1 MKRAWLMLTL
11 AVVLTG
17 CTGVFFQPHH
27 IEVRTPDKLGLNY
40 EDVYF
45 ESGDGVHLHG
55 WFLPAQAPAQGTI
68 FFLHGNAEN
77 ISTHIGA
84 VYWLP
89 NQHFNVFIFDY
100 RGYGFSEGAPSLPGA
115 IADVESAFKWLLA
128 RKDID
133 PKRIVVFGQSL
144 GGSLAT
150 YFTATTPHRSSI
162 RALVIESAFS
172 SYRDIAR
179 EKLASF
185 WLTWPLQYPL
195 SWTVEDDASPIRV
208 IGKVSPIPLLVIHGD
223 ADSIVPIVH
232 GRRLYD
238 AAGEPK
244 EFWTVAGGNHIDA
257 FRHVGYHER
266 FVNYLRKML
275 EK

>member
-1 MKRAWLMLTL
+1 MKRAWLLLLLVTL
-11 AVVLTG
+11 LAG

-27 IEVRTPDKLGLNY
+27 IQVRTPDKLGLNY

-45 ESGDGVHLHG
+45 ESRDGIRLHG
-55 WFLPAQAPAQGTI
+55 WFLPAEAPAQGTI

-89 NQHFNVFIFDY
+89 KQHFNVFIFDY
-100 RGYGFSEGAPSLPGA
+100 RGYGLSEGAPSLPGA
-115 IADVESAFKWLLA
+115 VGDVESAFTWLLS

-133 PKRIVVFGQSL
+133 PKRVVVFGQSL

-150 YFTATTPHRSSI
+150 YFTATTLHRADI
-162 RALVIESAFS
+162 KALVVESAFS
-172 SYRDIAR
+172 SYRDITR

-195 SWTVEDDASPIRV
+195 SWTVDDEFSPIRV

-223 ADSIVPIVH
+223 ADNIVPIAH

-244 EFWTVAGGNHIDA
+244 EFWVVAGGNHIDA
-257 FRHVGYHER
+257 FRHTANRER
-266 FVNYLRKML
+266 FLSFLRTTLSK
-275 EK
+275 

>member
-1 MKRAWLMLTL
+1 MKRAWLMWI
-11 AVVLTG
+11 VVILLSG

-27 IEVRTPDKLGLNY
+27 IQVRTPDNLGLSY

-45 ESGDGVHLHG
+45 ESSDGVRLHG
-55 WFLPAQAPAQGTI
+55 WFLPAQAPAEGTI

-77 ISTHIGA
+77 ISTHIGS

-89 NQHFNVFIFDY
+89 AQHFNVFLFDY
-100 RGYGFSEGAPSLPGA
+100 RGYGFSGGAPSLPGA
-115 IADVESAFKWLLA
+115 IADVESAFSWLLA
-128 RKDID
+128 RKDLD

-162 RALVIESAFS
+162 RALAIESAFS
-172 SYRDIAR
+172 SYRDITR

-195 SWTVEDDASPIRV
+195 SWTVEDDVSPIRV

-223 ADSIVPIVH
+223 ADNIVPIVH

-244 EFWTVAGGNHIDA
+244 EFWAVAGGNHIDA
-257 FRHVGYHER
+257 FRYATYRER
-266 FVNYLRKML
+266 FLNFLRTTLNK
-275 EK
+275 

>member
-1 MKRAWLMLTL
+1 MKRTWFMLAIVIL
-11 AVVLTG
+11 LSG

-27 IEVRTPDKLGLNY
+27 IQVRTPDNLGLNY

-45 ESGDGVHLHG
+45 ESSDGVRLHG

-89 NQHFNVFIFDY
+89 RQHFNVFLFDY
-100 RGYGFSEGAPSLPGA
+100 RCYGLSEGTPSLPGA
-115 IADVESAFKWLLA
+115 LDDVESAFKQLLA

-133 PKRIVVFGQSL
+133 PKRIVIFGQSL

-150 YFTATTPHRSSI
+150 YFTATTSHRSNI
-162 RALVIESAFS
+162 RALVIESTFS

-185 WLTWPLQYPL
+185 WLTWPLQ
-195 SWTVEDDASPIRV
+195 
-208 IGKVSPIPLLVIHGD
+208 
-223 ADSIVPIVH
+223 
-232 GRRLYD
+232 
-238 AAGEPK
+238 
-244 EFWTVAGGNHIDA
+244 
-257 FRHVGYHER
+257 
-266 FVNYLRKML
+266 
-275 EK
+275 